1 MKASTPTLD
10 LGQAALLVVDVQCG
24 AFDGRLC
31 PPMPDG
37 EALLAACRGALDW
50 ARAQGLPVFWVQHS
64 EPGGPMDGLGF
75 EIDPRLDPAPS
86 EPRFT
91 KTVPNAFEATSLA
104 QSLQEAGRSQPILIG
119 LQSDC
124 CIEASALGALAA
136 GLQPWLVPDAHHTWP
151 DRGLSAEA
159 LRDRITQT
167 LAQAGVPL
175 IPLASLST
183 HSTLS
188 TLTQRSHHSA

>member
-1 MKASTPTLD
+1 MNEKAAALN
-10 LGQAALLVVDVQCG
+10 LKRAALLVIDVQRG

-37 EALLAACRGALDW
+37 DDLLSACRSALDW
-50 ARAQGLPVFWVQHS
+50 ARQQRVPVFWVQHA
-64 EPGGPMDGLGF
+64 EPGGPMDGPGF
-75 EIDPRLDPAPS
+75 EIDPRLDPAAE

-91 KTVPNAFEATSLA
+91 KTVPNAFEETSLA
-104 QSLQEAGRSQPILIG
+104 QTLQQAGRSQPILIG

-124 CIEASALGALAA
+124 CIEASARGALAL
-136 GLQPWLVPDAHHTWP
+136 GLKPWLVPDAHHTWP

-159 LRDRITQT
+159 LRDEISQQ

-175 IPLASLST
+175 IPL
-183 HSTLS
+183 S
-188 TLTQRSHHSA
+188 TLTALTHQPRHSA

>member
-1 MKASTPTLD
+1 MSHSEPALD
-10 LGQAALLVVDVQCG
+10 LKQAALLVIDVQCG

-37 EALLAACRGALDW
+37 DALLSACRSALDW
-50 ARAQGLPVFWVQHS
+50 ARQQRVPVFWIQHS
-64 EPGGPMDGLGF
+64 EPGGPMDGAGF
-75 EIDPRLDPAPS
+75 DIDPRLNPADE

-91 KTVPNAFEATSLA
+91 KTVPNAFEETSLA
-104 QSLQEAGRSQPILIG
+104 QALQQAGRSQPILIG

-124 CIEASALGALAA
+124 CIEASARGALAL
-136 GLQPWLVPDAHHTWP
+136 GLKPWLVPDAHHTWP

-159 LRDRITQT
+159 LRDQVSQA

-175 IPLASLST
+175 IPL
-183 HSTLS
+183 STLYTVTHPQS
-188 TLTQRSHHSA
+188 HSA